1 MTERQIF
8 ATYDSDGN
16 YTGFYPTDV
25 WDIKYIPTE
34 NRIELT
40 YDEWQEAIST
50 RCKYI
55 NGVHTKNPLTND
67 EQAERDLFTVRRKRS
82 GLLAESDW
90 TQFNDSPLSAE
101 KKLEWATYRQA
112 LRDITNTTPYIYP
125 IQPE

>member
-8 ATYDSDGN
+8 ATYDSDGT

-25 WDIKYIPTE
+25 WDINKIPTE

-40 YDEWQEAIST
+40 YDEWQEAITS

-55 NGVHTKNPLTND
+55 NGVHTQNPFTND
-67 EQAERDLFTVRRKRS
+67 EQAERDLITVRLKRN
-82 GLLAESDW
+82 GLLRESDW

-101 KKLEWATYRQA
+101 NKLEWVTYRQT
-112 LRDITNTTPYIYP
+112 LRDITNTTPYVYP
-125 IQPE
+125 TEPE

>member
-25 WDIKYIPTE
+25 WDITKIPTE

-40 YDEWQEAIST
+40 YDEWQEAIVT
-50 RCKYI
+50 RCKYV
-55 NGVHTKNPLTND
+55 NGAHTTNPFTD
-67 EQAERDLFTVRRKRS
+67 VEQAERDLITVRLQRN
-82 GLLAESDW
+82 GLLRESDW

-112 LRDITNTTPYIYP
+112 LRDITNTTPYTYP
-125 IQPE
+125 IQPK

>member
-8 ATYDSDGN
+8 ATYDSDGT

-25 WDIKYIPTE
+25 WDINKIPTE

-40 YDEWQEAIST
+40 YDEWQEAITS

-55 NGVHTKNPLTND
+55 NGVHTKNPFTND
-67 EQAERDLFTVRRKRS
+67 EQAERDLITVRLKRN
-82 GLLAESDW
+82 GLLRESDW

-101 KKLEWATYRQA
+101 KKLEWVTYRQT
-112 LRDITNTTPYIYP
+112 LRDITNTTPYVYP
-125 IQPE
+125 TEPE

>member
-8 ATYDSDGN
+8 ATHDSDGN

-40 YDEWQEAIST
+40 YDEWQEAIGT

-67 EQAERDLFTVRRKRS
+67 EQAERELTTIRLKRNN
-82 GLLAESDW
+82 LLSESDW

-112 LRDITNTTPYIYP
+112 LRNITNSTPYTLP
-125 IQPE
+125 IKPE